1 MYVDSVAPRAEE
13 PTSQNWRSSPCCVYK
28 EGRISEDH
36 VYARLGELITGAKKG
51 RSSERE
57 ITLFKSVGLALQDA
71 AAAAK
76 THQLAREKGIGTEVA
91 F

>member
-1 MYVDSVAPRAEE
+1 MYAEL
-13 PTSQNWRSSPCCVYK
+13 
-28 EGRISEDH
+28 
-36 VYARLGELITGAKKG
+36 AELITGAKNG
-51 RSSERE
+51 RSSESK

-76 THQLAREKGIGTEVA
+76 TYQQAKEKGIGTEVA